1 MLPALDR
8 IDFAILR
15 LLRNDGRISNKELAA
30 KVGLAPSSC
39 FERVKRLGESGILR
53 GFHADVDLRAL
64 GMGLQAMIA
73 VRLTQHSREIV
84 ESFRAHVLAL
94 PETVALYHL
103 AGADDFLVHVAVRDA
118 DHLRDLAL
126 DAFTRRSEVAR
137 LETSLVFEHARPGTM
152 PVIESKASRSEKD
165 EKAAQKRNRQ
175 DAKEGKRLR

>member
-1 MLPALDR
+1 MLPGLDR

-15 LLRNDGRISNKELAA
+15 LLRNDGRLSNKELAA

-39 FERVKRLGESGILR
+39 LARVRRLTQSGIVR
-53 GFHADVDLRAL
+53 GFHADIDPRAL

-73 VRLTQHSREIV
+73 VRLTQHSRAVV

-94 PETVALYHL
+94 PETVAVYHL

-126 DAFTRRSEVAR
+126 DAFTRRSEVAH
-137 LETSLVFEHARPGTM
+137 LETSLVFEHARPTGV
-152 PVIESKASRSEKD
+152 PACEEDESGRAGAR
-165 EKAAQKRNRQ
+165 
-175 DAKEGKRLR
+175 EGKGASARERARGRGGSQ